1 MRLFSIFR
9 LRRPMRDLTRIATA
23 LEELNSML
31 RAHLGIRDSRLPR
44 ATEFGSFDVDAA
56 NELWRKEQEA
66 AEYGGV
72 VEEQPK

>member
-9 LRRPMRDLTRIATA
+9 LRRPMRDLARIATA

-31 RAHLGIRDSRLPR
+31 RIHLGIRDSRPPR

-56 NELWRKEQEA
+56 NEQWRKEQEA